1 MNCYILIGGRSRR
14 MGRPKEELFLDR
26 VAGTAAEVF
35 ENVIAVQR
43 NGGAAASIATIYE
56 SPHDDQAPV
65 FGVARALEHAPERCF
80 ILAVD
85 YPLITAAVLRFLR
98 ERFESSS
105 ALLLAPIWS
114 GKTQMLC
121 GGYDS
126 RLLPRI
132 EQRIAAKRYD
142 LRGLASESEAE
153 ILAEDE
159 LRARFDGEPL
169 MNVNTVDEWSVA
181 SGQRS
186 GKTNLTT
193 DH

>member
-26 VAGTAAEVF
+26 VASAAADVF
-35 ENVIAVQR
+35 ERVVAVQR
-43 NGGAAASIATIYE
+43 NGGVAAAIETIYE

-65 FGVARALEHAPERCF
+65 FGVARALEHAQERCF

-85 YPLITAAVLRFLR
+85 YPLITPAILRYLRLRF
-98 ERFESSS
+98 ETSS

-121 GGYDS
+121 GGYDPH
-126 RLLPRI
+126 LLLRI
-132 EQRIAAKRYD
+132 QQRIAAKRYD

-159 LRARFDGEPL
+159 LREQFDGEPL
-169 MNVNTVDEWSVA
+169 MNVNTNEEWSVVSSHA
-181 SGQRS
+181 S
-186 GKTNLTT
+186 TNPRI
-193 DH
+193 D

>member
-26 VAGTAAEVF
+26 VASAAAEAF
-35 ENVIAVQR
+35 ETVIAVQR
-43 NGGAAASIATIYE
+43 NGGASASIETIYE
-56 SPHDDQAPV
+56 TPHDDQAPA
-65 FGVARALEHAPERCF
+65 FGVARALDHAGERCF

-85 YPLITAAVLRFLR
+85 YPLITPAILRYLR

-121 GGYDS
+121 AGYDPALLS
-126 RLLPRI
+126 RVDV
-132 EQRIAAKRYD
+132 RIAAKRYD

-153 ILAEDE
+153 ILAENE
-159 LRARFDGEPL
+159 LRAKFDGEPL
-169 MNVNTVDEWSVA
+169 MNVNTAEEWSVA
-181 SGQRS
+181 SGQWS
-186 GKTNLTT
+186 GKTQP

>member
-26 VAGTAAEVF
+26 VASEAAEVF
-35 ENVIAVQR
+35 ENVFAVQR
-43 NGGAAASIATIYE
+43 NRGVAAAIETIYE
-56 SPHDDQAPV
+56 SAHDDQAPV
-65 FGVARALEHAPERCF
+65 FGVARALEHARERCF

-85 YPLITAAVLRFLR
+85 YPLITAAILRYLR

-121 GGYDS
+121 AGYGPE
-126 RLLPRI
+126 LLRRI
-132 EQRIAAKRYD
+132 EQRIAARRYD

-153 ILAEDE
+153 ILAEAE
-159 LRARFDGEPL
+159 LRKQFDGEPL
-169 MNVNTVDEWSVA
+169 MNVNSAEEWSVV
-181 SGQRS
+181 SGQGS
-186 GKTNLTT
+186 GNAKS

>member
-26 VAGTAAEVF
+26 VANAAAEVF
-35 ENVIAVQR
+35 ERVVAVQR
-43 NGGAAASIATIYE
+43 NGGAAATIETIFE

-65 FGVARALEHAPERCF
+65 FGVARAVEHARERCF

-85 YPLITAAVLRFLR
+85 YPLITAPILRYLR
-98 ERFESSS
+98 ERFESSP

-114 GKTQMLC
+114 EKTQMLC
-121 GGYDS
+121 AGYDPA
-126 RLLPRI
+126 LLPRI

-153 ILAEDE
+153 ILPEDE
-159 LRARFDGEPL
+159 LRAKFEGEPL
-169 MNVNTVDEWSVA
+169 MNVNTIADAESI
-181 SGQRS
+181 GEFDGRS
-186 GKTNLTT
+186 
-193 DH
+193 

>member
-26 VAGTAAEVF
+26 VANAAAEVF
-35 ENVIAVQR
+35 ESVIAVQR
-43 NGGAAASIATIYE
+43 NGGAAASIETIYE

-65 FGVARALEHAPERCF
+65 FGVARALEHAQERCF

-85 YPLITAAVLRFLR
+85 YPLITPSILRYLR
-98 ERFESSS
+98 EQFESSS

-121 GGYDS
+121 GGYDPN
-126 RLLPRI
+126 LLPRI
-132 EQRIAAKRYD
+132 QQRIAAKRYD

-153 ILAEDE
+153 ILDENE
-159 LRARFDGEPL
+159 LRAKFDGEPL
-169 MNVNTVDEWSVA
+169 MNVNTVEEWSVA
-181 SGQRS
+181 S
-186 GKTNLTT
+186 
-193 DH
+193 DHSNPRID

>member
-26 VAGTAAEVF
+26 VARVAAEVF
-35 ENVIAVQR
+35 ETVIAVQR
-43 NGGAAASIATIYE
+43 NGGETAAIQTIYE

-65 FGVARALEHAPERCF
+65 FGVARALEHARERCF

-85 YPLITAAVLRFLR
+85 YPLISAAILRFLR

-105 ALLLAPIWS
+105 AFLLAPFWS

-121 GGYDS
+121 GGYDPE
-126 RLLPRI
+126 LLPRI

-159 LRARFDGEPL
+159 LRKMFDGEPL
-169 MNVNTVDEWSVA
+169 MNVNTVDDVKAIGFIE
-181 SGQRS
+181 GDRS
-186 GKTNLTT
+186 
-193 DH
+193 

>member
-26 VAGTAAEVF
+26 VASAAAEAF

-43 NGGAAASIATIYE
+43 NGGAAATIETIYE
-56 SPHDDQAPV
+56 RAHDDQAPV
-65 FGVARALEHAPERCF
+65 FGVARALEHARERCF

-85 YPLITAAVLRFLR
+85 YPLITAAILRYLR

-121 GGYDS
+121 AGYGPE
-126 RLLPRI
+126 LLPRI
-132 EQRIAAKRYD
+132 EQRIAAQRYD

-159 LRARFDGEPL
+159 LRKQFDGEPL
-169 MNVNTVDEWSVA
+169 MNVNTIADAQSISGLVD
-181 SGQRS
+181 
-186 GKTNLTT
+186 
-193 DH
+193 

>member
-26 VAGTAAEVF
+26 VASTAAEVF
-35 ENVIAVQR
+35 EKVIAVQR
-43 NGGAAASIATIYE
+43 NGGAAAAIDTIYE

-65 FGVARALEHAPERCF
+65 FGVARALEDAADRCF

-85 YPLITAAVLRFLR
+85 YPLITAAILRFLR

-105 ALLLAPIWS
+105 ALLLAPVWS

-121 GGYDS
+121 GGYDPE
-126 RLLPRI
+126 LLPRI
-132 EQRIAAKRYD
+132 EQRIAARRYD

-159 LRARFDGEPL
+159 LRKMFDGEPL
-169 MNVNTVDEWSVA
+169 MNVNTIAEAESIRGLVDGHGS
-181 SGQRS
+181 
-186 GKTNLTT
+186 
-193 DH
+193 

>member
-26 VAGTAAEVF
+26 VANTAAEAY

-43 NGGAAASIATIYE
+43 NGGAAVSIDTIYE

-65 FGVARALEHAPERCF
+65 FGVARALEHARERCF

-85 YPLITAAVLRFLR
+85 YPLITGTILRYLR

-105 ALLLAPIWS
+105 ALLLAPVWS

-121 GGYDS
+121 GGYDPE
-126 RLLPRI
+126 LLPRI
-132 EQRIAAKRYD
+132 ERRIAAKRYD

-159 LRARFDGEPL
+159 LRGMFACEPL
-169 MNVNTVDEWSVA
+169 MNVNTLEEWSVA
-181 SGQRS
+181 SGQWS
-186 GKTNLTT
+186 GKNQA
-193 DH
+193 

>member
-1 MNCYILIGGRSRR
+1 VNCYILIGGRSRR

-26 VAGTAAEVF
+26 VARAAADVF
-35 ENVIAVQR
+35 ERVIAVQR
-43 NGGAAASIATIYE
+43 NGGAAASIETIYE

-65 FGVARALEHAPERCF
+65 FGVARALEHAQERCF

-85 YPLITAAVLRFLR
+85 YPLITPAILRYLR

-105 ALLLAPIWS
+105 PLLLAPIWS

-126 RLLPRI
+126 ALLPRI
-132 EQRIAAKRYD
+132 EQRIAATRYD

-153 ILAEDE
+153 ILDENE
-159 LRARFDGEPL
+159 LRAKFDGEPL
-169 MNVNTVDEWSVA
+169 MNVNTVEEWSVA
-181 SGQRS
+181 VVR
-186 GKTNLTT
+186 KNNA
-193 DH
+193 

>member
-26 VAGTAAEVF
+26 VASAAAAVF
-35 ENVIAVQR
+35 ETVIAVQR
-43 NGGAAASIATIYE
+43 NGGASASIDTIYE

-65 FGVARALEHAPERCF
+65 FGVARALDHARERCF

-85 YPLITAAVLRFLR
+85 YPLITTAILRYLR
-98 ERFESSS
+98 ERFESSP
-105 ALLLAPIWS
+105 AFLLAPIWS

-121 GGYDS
+121 AGYGPE
-126 RLLPRI
+126 LLSRI
-132 EQRIAAKRYD
+132 EERIAAKRYD
-142 LRGLASESEAE
+142 LRGLASESETE

-159 LRARFDGEPL
+159 LRAAFDGEPL
-169 MNVNTVDEWSVA
+169 MNVNTTEELSVA
-181 SGQRS
+181 SGQWS
-186 GKTNLTT
+186 GKTKS

>member
-26 VAGTAAEVF
+26 VASVAAEMF
-35 ENVIAVQR
+35 EEVIAVQR
-43 NGGAAASIATIYE
+43 NGAAAASIATIYE

-65 FGVARALEHAPERCF
+65 FGVARALAHAGDRCF

-85 YPLITAAVLRFLR
+85 YPLITAAMLRHLR

-114 GKTQMLC
+114 DKTQMLC
-121 GGYDS
+121 AGYDP

-132 EQRIAAKRYD
+132 EERIAAKRYD

-153 ILAEDE
+153 ILPEDE
-159 LRARFDGEPL
+159 LRKTFDGEPL
-169 MNVNTVDEWSVA
+169 MNVNTVEEWSVI
-181 SGQRS
+181 SGHCS
-186 GKTNLTT
+186 PI
-193 DH
+193 D